1 MGPNTAQAQSKLKIK
16 QMMQTYMLHNMDSDD
31 QEYDASLDSPESRY
45 KSFLENSSSPA
56 LTGPPLTALP
66 RAQLQSFAGGGEKKS
81 STVAVDERLLS
92 FLMGPV
98 APDEQ
103 ERAAKD
109 LQLNKQVKM
118 S

>member
-1 MGPNTAQAQSKLKIK
+1 
-16 QMMQTYMLHNMDSDD
+16 
-31 QEYDASLDSPESRY
+31 
-45 KSFLENSSSPA
+45 
-56 LTGPPLTALP
+56 
-66 RAQLQSFAGGGEKKS
+66 LQSFAGGGEKKS
-81 STVAVDERLLS
+81 STVAIDERLLS